1 MLIIAICLGVLT
13 FSGFIAIITSA
24 IYSKLQKK
32 KDKKPEKALIKRI
45 GLIAFFAT
53 ICTLA
58 LPLLIGFVFSIY
70 FASIF

>member
-24 IYSKLQKK
+24 IYSKLQKN
-32 KDKKPEKALIKRI
+32 KKPEKALIKRI

-53 ICTLA
+53 MCTLA